1 MDIMD
6 FVTLKVSFKEAG
18 IQRLCPNDQFS
29 SFLSI
34 RKMFSNV
41 FTSVQL
47 SSLKLK
53 ASTCN
58 LFLRGL
64 GLCLIADFSSQSV
77 GCGTKQ

>member
-34 RKMFSNV
+34 RKMFSIV

-53 ASTCN
+53 ASTGN